1 MEIKKT
7 KGKNK
12 HIFTLPKLNQNKIE
26 ILEIRQM
33 LILEVSKKNIPQ
45 HLMLGVNS
53 IFLKPNLN
61 VIK

>member
-12 HIFTLPKLNQNKIE
+12 HIFTLPKLNQNKKE

-33 LILEVSKKNIPQ
+33 LILEVSKKKYTSV
-45 HLMLGVNS
+45 HTFLGVNS
-53 IFLKPNLN
+53 NFLNQIFM
-61 VIK
+61 

>member
-12 HIFTLPKLNQNKIE
+12 HIFTLPKLNQNKKE

-33 LILEVSKKNIPQ
+33 LILEVSKKYTSVHTI
-45 HLMLGVNS
+45 LGVNS
-53 IFLKPNLN
+53 NFLNQIFM
-61 VIK
+61 